1 MDFPFFRFY
10 IEPGTKE
17 EVPMKMEK
25 TQIRAVD
32 RSGENEMAQSVQ
44 KEKTNP
50 LFTILSL
57 FLIPLLLVLSLPVYL
72 KFLNE

>member
-44 KEKTNP
+44 KTNP

-57 FLIPLLLVLSLPVYL
+57 FLIPLLLVLSLPGYL

>member
-1 MDFPFFRFY
+1 
-10 IEPGTKE
+10 
-17 EVPMKMEK
+17 MKMEK
-25 TQIRAVD
+25 TQIRAID

-57 FLIPLLLVLSLPVYL
+57 FLIPLLLVLSPPVYL